1 MAPAVP
7 AALLAALLS
16 VLVPGQAEAGVSPLT
31 TAEGHLRFALAVL
44 CPRCSNDV
52 EAEGVNRAM
61 RRAILAGP
69 ALEAARD
76 AVEVAGQAGGR
87 RAAAAGRPIGRALQ
101 ALESVDEQAAARQ
114 ARRALRML
122 ESLPR

>member
-1 MAPAVP
+1 MAPSLP
-7 AALLAALLS
+7 AALLAAM
-16 VLVPGQAEAGVSPLT
+16 LVAVAPGRAAAGVSPIT

-44 CPRCSNDV
+44 CARCANDV
-52 EAEGVNRAM
+52 EAEGVNRPM
-61 RRAILAGP
+61 RRAIVAGP

-76 AVEVAGQAGGR
+76 AVEIAMQSGNHR
-87 RAAAAGRPIGRALQ
+87 PAAAGRPIARALQ
-101 ALESVDEQAAARQ
+101 ALESVDEAMAARQ